1 MVRFMRY
8 YYYVGVMSMSIDD
21 DSLKYVYKI
30 DYDIG
35 TAYFET
41 YKELREKNEKPKK
54 FSLKYAEDIA
64 RYLRVHGYDAFVITT
79 TADYR

>member
-1 MVRFMRY
+1 
-8 YYYVGVMSMSIDD
+8 MSVDD
-21 DSLKYVYKI
+21 DSLKYVYKVDYNT
-30 DYDIG
+30 DYDAV
-35 TAYFET
+35 TAYFGT

-54 FSLKYAEDIA
+54 FSLKYAKDLA

>member
-1 MVRFMRY
+1 MVRLVKY
-8 YYYVGVMSMSIDD
+8 YYYIGVMSMSIDD

-30 DYDIG
+30 DYDAG

-64 RYLRVHGYDAFVITT
+64 KYLRASGYDAFVITT

>member
-1 MVRFMRY
+1 MRY
-8 YYYVGVMSMSIDD
+8 YYYVGVMSMSVDD
-21 DSLKYVYKI
+21 DSLRYVYKI
-30 DYDIG
+30 DYDTG

-64 RYLRVHGYDAFVITT
+64 KYLRASGYDAFVITT

>member
-1 MVRFMRY
+1 MRY

-30 DYDIG
+30 DYDAG

-64 RYLRVHGYDAFVITT
+64 KYLRASGYDAFVITT

>member
-1 MVRFMRY
+1 MRY
-8 YYYVGVMSMSIDD
+8 YYSVGVMSMSIDD

-30 DYDIG
+30 DYDAG
-35 TAYFET
+35 TAYFGA

-64 RYLRVHGYDAFVITT
+64 KYLRASGYDAFVITT

>member
-1 MVRFMRY
+1 MKY

-30 DYDIG
+30 DYDAG

-54 FSLKYAEDIA
+54 FSLKYAEEMA
-64 RYLRVHGYDAFVITT
+64 KYLRASGYDAFVITT